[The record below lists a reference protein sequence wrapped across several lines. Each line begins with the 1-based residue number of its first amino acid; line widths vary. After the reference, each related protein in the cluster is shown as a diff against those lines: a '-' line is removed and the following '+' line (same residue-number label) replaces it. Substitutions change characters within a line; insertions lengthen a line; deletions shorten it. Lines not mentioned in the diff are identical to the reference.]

1 MNNDSIYLVS
11 GLFQVRYSPRDR
23 AVVFLL
29 LCDNKMPQQ
38 KLLSWRSFLT
48 VEPIILFYAY
58 GLFTSLPL
66 FRQYVYSVISDGKG
80 FPYKELI
87 MEKEGPGCH
96 EDVFGAN
103 ATLKRLEEE
112 VRRIKFFEFTW
123 QSEGGT

>member
-11 GLFQVRYSPRDR
+11 GLFQVRNSPRDC
-23 AVVFLL
+23 AVVVLL
-29 LCDNKMPQQ
+29 LYDNKMPRQ
-38 KLLSWRSFLT
+38 KLPSWRSFLT
-48 VEPIILFYAY
+48 VEPVILFYAY

-112 VRRIKFFEFTW
+112 VRRIKFFDFT
-123 QSEGGT
+123 